1 MTKHSQEPTALG
13 TLLKS
18 RRQQQGFSRTRVAQ
32 MTGIKPITL
41 EGWEGGRVRKP
52 PIHDVLRL
60 ARALQ
65 ISTEELERA
74 VHQDEAAAGAPR
86 PASAPADSG
95 EALDDEMAPVGPMLL
110 RRATELLDWSDGDA
124 AAALNITPE
133 RARRLREG
141 EADVSVAEVM
151 ALIARLVAYLG
162 ERGES
167 AAEVSALLAQLGDV
181 RA

>member
-1 MTKHSQEPTALG
+1 MSKHSQEPTALG
-13 TLLKS
+13 TLLKT
-18 RRQQQGFSRTRVAQ
+18 RRQQHGFSRTRVAQ

-60 ARALQ
+60 ARALE

-74 VHQDEAAAGAPR
+74 VRQDEAESGADAAV
-86 PASAPADSG
+86 SAPVVSAHT
-95 EALDDEMAPVGPMLL
+95 ADDEPDPVGSLLL
-110 RRATELLDWSDGDA
+110 RRAANLLGWSDEDA

-141 EADVSVAEVM
+141 DADASVAEAM

-162 ERGES
+162 ERGEG
-167 AAEVSALLAQLGDV
+167 AAEVSALLAQLREQ

>member
-1 MTKHSQEPTALG
+1 MTKNSQEPTALG
-13 TLLKS
+13 MLLKT
-18 RRQQQGFSRTRVAQ
+18 RRQQRGFSRTRVAQ

-60 ARALQ
+60 ARALE

-74 VHQDEAAAGAPR
+74 VRQDEAASGAEGSASLTV
-86 PASAPADSG
+86 ASAQTPED
-95 EALDDEMAPVGPMLL
+95 EAMPVGSLL
-110 RRATELLDWSDGDA
+110 LARASELLEWSDDDA
-124 AAALNITPE
+124 AAALNIAPE
-133 RARRLREG
+133 RARRLRNG
-141 EADVSVAEVM
+141 DADINVAEAM

-167 AAEVSALLAQLGDV
+167 AAEVSALLAQLREV
-181 RA
+181 SA

>member
-1 MTKHSQEPTALG
+1 MTQNSQDPTALG
-13 TLLKS
+13 TLLKT

-65 ISTEELERA
+65 IPTEELERA
-74 VHQDEAAAGAPR
+74 VGQDEAASGPEGA
-86 PASAPADSG
+86 ASAPRAEG
-95 EALDDEMAPVGPMLL
+95 EAADDEATPVGSVLL
-110 RRATELLDWSDGDA
+110 GRAAELLDWSDDDA
-124 AAALNITPE
+124 AAALNVTPE
-133 RARRLREG
+133 RVRRLRTG

-162 ERGES
+162 ERGDS
-167 AAEVSALLAQLGDV
+167 AAEVSALLAQLRDV
-181 RA
+181 RV

>member
-1 MTKHSQEPTALG
+1 MTKNSQEPTALG

-18 RRQQQGFSRTRVAQ
+18 RRQQHGFSRTRVAQ
-32 MTGIKPITL
+32 MTQIKPITL

-74 VHQDEAAAGAPR
+74 VHEDEAASGAEGS
-86 PASAPADSG
+86 ASAPAAAG
-95 EALDDEMAPVGPMLL
+95 EAPDDEATSVGSMLL
-110 RRATELLDWSDGDA
+110 QRAAELLDWSDDDA
-124 AAALNITPE
+124 AAALNVTAE

-141 EADVSVAEVM
+141 TADVSVAEVM
-151 ALIARLVAYLG
+151 ALIARLVAYVG

-167 AAEVSALLAQLGDV
+167 AAEVSALLVQLRDV